1 MEKINKRAVGFEVQL
16 KVREASEGGESRVIE
31 GYALKFGVRSRLLLD
46 WWVGVYYEI
55 LEPGCITRETLDA
68 CDIMLTMF
76 HDRQLILG
84 RSKNGVGTLH
94 YEIDEIGVKF
104 WCEMPK
110 TVDGDKALE
119 LIARG
124 DITGCS
130 FIYSTDEKDSENAVS
145 YEKTGEKTARALR
158 DYQKSKGLH
167 VNGVITDELLE
178 SLGVADQVSD
188 AAKKEAK
195 KAEYTSDYS
204 YNTIARDADSYKGTK
219 VRFRGKVLQEGDA
232 GSSMRYIRLAVDSDY
247 DTVLFV
253 TYTSDQVPVRV
264 LEDDILTIYGTVA
277 GNYSYETVM
286 GASIT
291 LPWVNSDMID
301 TSEVDMG

>member
-16 KVREASEGGESRVIE
+16 KVREASEGGESRIIE

-145 YEKTGEKTARALR
+145 YEKTGEKTEDGEEILLR
-158 DYQKSKGLH
+158 H
-167 VNGVITDELLE
+167 VKRIDNVYDFTITPKPAFEQTNVTKRELE
-178 SLGVADQVSD
+178 D
-188 AAKKEAK
+188 AGIVFDKPEPKQEPVKIDLAKKREAIREIK
-195 KAEYTSDYS
+195 KRISH
-204 YNTIARDADSYKGTK
+204 
-219 VRFRGKVLQEGDA
+219 
-232 GSSMRYIRLAVDSDY
+232 
-247 DTVLFV
+247 TV
-253 TYTSDQVPVRV
+253 
-264 LEDDILTIYGTVA
+264 
-277 GNYSYETVM
+277 
-286 GASIT
+286 
-291 LPWVNSDMID
+291 
-301 TSEVDMG
+301 

>member
-16 KVREASEGGESRVIE
+16 KVREASEGGESRIIE

-145 YEKTGEKTARALR
+145 YEKTGEKTEDGEEILLR
-158 DYQKSKGLH
+158 H
-167 VNGVITDELLE
+167 VKRIDNVYDFTITPKPAFEQTNVTKRELEDAGIVFDEKPKTVEEPKQIDL
-178 SLGVADQVSD
+178 
-188 AAKKEAK
+188 AKKREA
-195 KAEYTSDYS
+195 
-204 YNTIARDADSYKGTK
+204 I
-219 VRFRGKVLQEGDA
+219 
-232 GSSMRYIRLAVDSDY
+232 
-247 DTVLFV
+247 
-253 TYTSDQVPVRV
+253 RV
-264 LEDDILTIYGTVA
+264 LKERINRTV
-277 GNYSYETVM
+277 
-286 GASIT
+286 
-291 LPWVNSDMID
+291 
-301 TSEVDMG
+301 